1 MTSKASLVS
10 VLIWLFLGEI
20 SATSASL
27 REQSFPCIHGRDRVL
42 LANAREARVES
53 RSLLRPVQTAQSSLI
68 WSPGMRRLLS
78 AAILPLPNFHSQ
90 QSCATLA
97 SRPLPPMSTSKLQ
110 INLEYLIA
118 RSLLAVFGWL
128 PLRTA
133 LFVGSRL
140 GRSGYYLSGRLRR
153 TGLRN
158 LELAFPELDQKERRR
173 LLRGCF
179 ENLGRLLGCF
189 SQFATAD
196 PRSLQS
202 IIKCEGLEHLDA
214 ARASGRGIILFT
226 GHVGAWELSSFALS
240 LFGYPLSFLVRR
252 IDNPKIEGLVDAR
265 RERLGNRTIDKRSA
279 AREMLKIMQSGGTLG
294 ILVDLNTLDR
304 EGIFVD
310 FFGVPASTTFMLAK
324 LALHTD
330 AAVLPVF
337 APWDPQS
344 RRFLLKIG
352 EPLSVERSGDNEADV
367 RRLTQLF
374 TGVVEKFVRRY
385 PDQWLWIHRR
395 WKTRPPGEPGI
406 YD

>member
-1 MTSKASLVS
+1 MSKS
-10 VLIWLFLGEI
+10 
-20 SATSASL
+20 
-27 REQSFPCIHGRDRVL
+27 
-42 LANAREARVES
+42 N
-53 RSLLRPVQTAQSSLI
+53 
-68 WSPGMRRLLS
+68 
-78 AAILPLPNFHSQ
+78 
-90 QSCATLA
+90 
-97 SRPLPPMSTSKLQ
+97 LQ

-118 RSLLAVFGWL
+118 RSLLTIFGWL
-128 PLRTA
+128 PVRAA
-133 LFVGSRL
+133 LFVGSEL
-140 GRSGYYLSGRLRR
+140 GRGSYYFSGRLRR

-158 LELAFPELDQKERRR
+158 LALAFPELDQKERRR

-179 ENLGRLLGCF
+179 ENLGRLLGIF

-196 PRSLQS
+196 PRTLQS
-202 IIKCEGLEHLDA
+202 LIECEGLEHIDA

-252 IDNPKIEGLVDAR
+252 IDNPKIETLVDAQ

-279 AREMLKIMQSGGTLG
+279 AREMLQIMQSGGTLG

-324 LALHTD
+324 LALRTD

-337 APWDPQS
+337 APWDPKR
-344 RRFLLKIG
+344 RRFLLKID
-352 EPLSVERSGDNEADV
+352 EPLPVEQSGNDEDDV

-374 TGVVEKFVRRY
+374 TGVVEKYVRRY

-395 WKTRPPGEPGI
+395 WKTRPPGEPGM